1 MIIVRTPFRI
11 SFFGGGTD
19 YPAWYNNNKGAVIS
33 TTINKFCYITCRPLP
48 PFFNYNY
55 RIRYHKKEEVMRINQ
70 IEHPSVKA
78 CLKDRNIKEG
88 LEIVHHADLPA
99 RSGLG
104 SSSTFTVGMLH
115 ALYTLQGKMISK
127 RELANSAINIEQNII
142 KENVGSQDQTNAAF
156 GGFNHIEFLPGDKIV
171 VEPIILAKNKTD
183 MLRSHIMLFF
193 TGFSRTASDVSLHQ
207 IDAIK
212 RGTINLS
219 QSYELV
225 HEAKKILQ
233 KSNFIESFGKLLHEQ
248 WLMKRG
254 FTTKITNK
262 KIDDIYAA
270 GIKSG
275 AIGGKLL
282 GAGGGGFMLF
292 IAKPKYHSKIRKVL
306 KKLLYV
312 PVDLET
318 LGSQIIYYS
327 NNTENAEN

>member
-1 MIIVRTPFRI
+1 ML
-11 SFFGGGTD
+11 D
-19 YPAWYNNNKGAVIS
+19 
-33 TTINKFCYITCRPLP
+33 
-48 PFFNYNY
+48 
-55 RIRYHKKEEVMRINQ
+55 HK
-70 IEHPSVKA
+70 
-78 CLKDRNIKEG
+78 IK
-88 LEIVHHADLPA
+88 LMQHLVDL
-99 RSGLG
+99 
-104 SSSTFTVGMLH
+104 T
-115 ALYTLQGKMISK
+115 
-127 RELANSAINIEQNII
+127 
-142 KENVGSQDQTNAAF
+142 
-156 GGFNHIEFLPGDKIV
+156 IEFLPGDKIV
-171 VEPIILAKNKTD
+171 VEPIILAKNKID
-183 MLRSHIMLFF
+183 MLRSHIMLFSQVF
-193 TGFSRTASDVSLHQ
+193 RTASDVSLHQ

-225 HEAKKILQ
+225 HEAKNILQ